1 MNLETRKKAGL
12 WLAFV
17 FVLGAAVGGVFGYSF
32 AHHTHAE
39 EMRRPG
45 SPQLSEPERRAKR
58 VADMTNELGLTAEQ
72 TAKVD
77 GIIHATHDE
86 MKSVRDKCESDVEGL
101 RLKARDQIRLV
112 LTDEQ
117 KPKFE
122 QMVQRMDAERKRMA
136 AQGQAK

>member
-1 MNLETRKKAGL
+1 MNPDTRKKAGL
-12 WLAFV
+12 WLVFV

-32 AHHTHAE
+32 AHHAHAATINV
-39 EMRRPG
+39 P
-45 SPQLSEPERRAKR
+45 PQLSEPERRAKR
-58 VADMTNELGLTAEQ
+58 VADMSKELGLTAEQ
-72 TAKVD
+72 GAKVD

-101 RLKARDQIRLV
+101 RMKARDQIRLV

-122 QMVQRMDAERKRMA
+122 QMAQRMDAERKRTA
-136 AQGQAK
+136 AQGK